1 MRNRRR
7 PARVVDAR
15 GSRMIAD
22 PPPKSNRWCKMRD
35 PYSVLGVKRNAD
47 ADEIKAAWR
56 TKAKSVH
63 PDHNLDDPSATGR
76 FAEVGQAYDLLKD
89 PDKRRRYDKA
99 ADMHQT
105 IMQQR
110 EAARQAEER
119 AKAARANA
127 EKVMEELAR
136 ANAQRAQNQ
145 SQAQAKAPGKA
156 QAQAQ
161 AQAKSSAQSQGGAN
175 AQPETEDAEDMIER
189 IFGSGDDAT
198 DAAREKAAAQAKAQ
212 SQSQAQQQA
221 KARTEAKA
229 ETRTETKPEDATTAT
244 DDAAARADTAHK
256 PPLPLQAVELV
267 ASLVRRW
274 RGIQPLPE
282 KAPDLTAEVIVTL
295 EDLMAQNTV
304 PMHLADERDVKLPL
318 EAGMTDGHVVR
329 LKGQGLKMPPPI
341 ARGDL
346 VVTVRVAR
354 HERFRLEGFDLHT
367 VLPISLEDAVLGTE
381 TEVETPGG
389 KVPITVPAWS
399 GSDRSIT
406 LDNLG
411 LADGAGGRGAMVVEL
426 RVVLW
431 EKPDE
436 KVTDLMKHMRHGLYV

>member
-1 MRNRRR
+1 
-7 PARVVDAR
+7 
-15 GSRMIAD
+15 MIAD
-22 PPPKSNRWCKMRD
+22 PPPKRNRWCKMRD

-110 EAARQAEER
+110 EAAKQAEER

-145 SQAQAKAPGKA
+145 SQAKPKAAA
-156 QAQAQ
+156 QAQTN
-161 AQAKSSAQSQGGAN
+161 N
-175 AQPETEDAEDMIER
+175 AEEPPVEDAEDMIER
-189 IFGSGDDAT
+189 IFGSGDEAT
-198 DAAREKAAAQAKAQ
+198 DAAREKAAAQAKAH
-212 SQSQAQQQA
+212 AQQQA
-221 KARTEAKA
+221 QAQAKAKADAAADTKA
-229 ETRTETKPEDATTAT
+229 ETGSENASAADDSATKT
-244 DDAAARADTAHK
+244 DAAPRQ
-256 PPLPLQAVELV
+256 PLPMQAVELV
-267 ASLVRRW
+267 ASLMRRW
-274 RGIQPLPE
+274 RGAPPE
-282 KAPDLTAEVIVTL
+282 KAPDMTAEVIVTL
-295 EDLMAQNTV
+295 DDLIAQNTV

-329 LKGQGLKMPPPI
+329 LKGQGIKMPSPI

-367 VLPISLEDAVLGTE
+367 VLAISLEDAVLGTE
-381 TEVETPGG
+381 TDVETPGG

-406 LDNLG
+406 LDGLG
-411 LADGAGGRGAMVVEL
+411 LADGTGGRGALVVEL

>member
-1 MRNRRR
+1 
-7 PARVVDAR
+7 
-15 GSRMIAD
+15 MIAD
-22 PPPKSNRWCKMRD
+22 PPPKRNRWCHMRD

-110 EAARQAEER
+110 ESARQAEER

-145 SQAQAKAPGKA
+145 AQSQAHSQAQAQSQAQAKAA
-156 QAQAQ
+156 
-161 AQAKSSAQSQGGAN
+161 
-175 AQPETEDAEDMIER
+175 AQPEQEDAEDMVER
-189 IFGSGDDAT
+189 IFGSGDEAT
-198 DAAREKAAAQAKAQ
+198 DAARDKAAAQAKAQ
-212 SQSQAQQQA
+212 AQQQAQQQA
-221 KARTEAKA
+221 QAKA
-229 ETRTETKPEDATTAT
+229 KADAAAEVKTDAAPDNTTAT
-244 DDAAARADTAHK
+244 DDNGGRADAA
-256 PPLPLQAVELV
+256 PRQPLPMQAVELV
-267 ASLVRRW
+267 AALVRRW
-274 RGIQPLPE
+274 RGAPPE
-282 KAPDLTAEVIVTL
+282 KAPDMTAEVIVTL
-295 EDLMAQNTV
+295 DDLIAQNTV

-318 EAGMTDGHVVR
+318 EAGMTDGHVLR
-329 LKGQGLKMPPPI
+329 MKGQGLKMPSPI

-389 KVPITVPAWS
+389 KVPITIPAWS
-399 GSDRSIT
+399 GSDRSVT
-406 LDNLG
+406 LDGLG
-411 LADGAGGRGAMVVEL
+411 LANGEGGRGDLVVEL

>member
-1 MRNRRR
+1 
-7 PARVVDAR
+7 
-15 GSRMIAD
+15 
-22 PPPKSNRWCKMRD
+22 MRD

-76 FAEVGQAYDLLKD
+76 FAEIGQAYDVLKD

-145 SQAQAKAPGKA
+145 AQAQT
-156 QAQAQ
+156 QAQ
-161 AQAKSSAQSQGGAN
+161 AQAKPKTASQTQAHT
-175 AQPETEDAEDMIER
+175 AAEPEVEDAEDMIER
-189 IFGSGDDAT
+189 IFGSGDEAT
-198 DAAREKAAAQAKAQ
+198 DAARDKAAAQAKAQ
-212 SQSQAQQQA
+212 AQHQAQQQTQAQQQERA
-221 KARTEAKA
+221 KTKA
-229 ETRTETKPEDATTAT
+229 EADAKTETGSESSVAADDSATK
-244 DDAAARADTAHK
+244 ADSPIK
-256 PPLPLQAVELV
+256 QPLPMQAVELV
-267 ASLVRRW
+267 AALVRRW
-274 RGIQPLPE
+274 RGVPPE
-282 KAPDLTAEVIVTL
+282 KAPDMTAEVIVTL
-295 EDLMAQNTV
+295 DDLIAQNTV

-318 EAGMTDGHVVR
+318 EAGMTDGHVLR
-329 LKGQGLKMPPPI
+329 MKGQGIKMPSPI

-367 VLPISLEDAVLGTE
+367 VLAISLEDAVLGTE

-389 KVPITVPAWS
+389 KVPITIPAWS

-406 LDNLG
+406 LDGLG
-411 LADGAGGRGAMVVEL
+411 LADGAGGRGALVVEL

>member
-1 MRNRRR
+1 
-7 PARVVDAR
+7 
-15 GSRMIAD
+15 
-22 PPPKSNRWCKMRD
+22 MRD

-56 TKAKSVH
+56 SKAKSVH

-76 FAEVGQAYDLLKD
+76 FAEVGQAYDVLKD

-145 SQAQAKAPGKA
+145 SQAQAKPKA
-156 QAQAQ
+156 A
-161 AQAKSSAQSQGGAN
+161 AQSQAHAQTQTNN
-175 AQPETEDAEDMIER
+175 ADEPPVEDAEDMIER
-189 IFGSGDDAT
+189 IFGSGDEAT

-212 SQSQAQQQA
+212 AQQQAQQQA
-221 KARTEAKA
+221 QAQAQAQAKAKADAAADTRAEAGSETVASADDNAAKA
-229 ETRTETKPEDATTAT
+229 EPAPKQ
-244 DDAAARADTAHK
+244 
-256 PPLPLQAVELV
+256 PLPMQAVELV
-267 ASLVRRW
+267 AALVRRW
-274 RGIQPLPE
+274 RGAPPE
-282 KAPDLTAEVIVTL
+282 KAPDMTAEVIVTL
-295 EDLMAQNTV
+295 DDLIAQNTV

-329 LKGQGLKMPPPI
+329 MKGQGLKMPSPI

-367 VLPISLEDAVLGTE
+367 VLAISLEDAVLGTE

-389 KVPITVPAWS
+389 KVPITIPAWS

-406 LDNLG
+406 LDGLG
-411 LADGAGGRGAMVVEL
+411 LADGDGGRGALVVEL

>member
-1 MRNRRR
+1 
-7 PARVVDAR
+7 
-15 GSRMIAD
+15 
-22 PPPKSNRWCKMRD
+22 MRD
-35 PYSVLGVKRNAD
+35 PYSVLGVKRTAD

-76 FAEVGQAYDLLKD
+76 FAEVGQAYDVLKD
-89 PDKRRRYDKA
+89 PDKRRRYDRA

-110 EAARQAEER
+110 ESARQAEER

-136 ANAQRAQNQ
+136 ANAQRAQSQAQAQAQ
-145 SQAQAKAPGKA
+145 SQAQAQAKAKA

-161 AQAKSSAQSQGGAN
+161 AN
-175 AQPETEDAEDMIER
+175 AQRQANSAAEPAVEDAEDMVER
-189 IFGSGDDAT
+189 IFGSGDEAA
-198 DAAREKAAAQAKAQ
+198 DAARDKAAAQARA
-212 SQSQAQQQA
+212 QAQQQA
-221 KARTEAKA
+221 QQQAQAKAQAKSEARPETAATDTGAQAGDDSAAKA
-229 ETRTETKPEDATTAT
+229 EPAP
-244 DDAAARADTAHK
+244 K

-267 ASLVRRW
+267 ASLMRRW
-274 RGIQPLPE
+274 RGVPPE

-295 EDLMAQNTV
+295 DDLMAETTV
-304 PMHLADERDVKLPL
+304 PMHLADERDVWLPL

-329 LKGQGLKMPPPI
+329 MKAQGLKMPSPI

-381 TEVETPGG
+381 TQVETPGG
-389 KVPITVPAWS
+389 KVPVAIPAWS

-406 LDNLG
+406 LEGLG
-411 LADGAGGRGAMVVEL
+411 IANGEGGRGNLVVEL

>member
-1 MRNRRR
+1 
-7 PARVVDAR
+7 
-15 GSRMIAD
+15 
-22 PPPKSNRWCKMRD
+22 MRD

-145 SQAQAKAPGKA
+145 SQAQAKA
-156 QAQAQ
+156 Q
-161 AQAKSSAQSQGGAN
+161 AQAKPKAATQTQTNN
-175 AQPETEDAEDMIER
+175 ADEPPVEDAEDMIER

-198 DAAREKAAAQAKAQ
+198 DAAREKAAAQAKAHAQ
-212 SQSQAQQQA
+212 QQAQQQA
-221 KARTEAKA
+221 QAQAAK
-229 ETRTETKPEDATTAT
+229 
-244 DDAAARADTAHK
+244 ARADAATDTKAEAGFENAAAADDSAAK
-256 PPLPLQAVELV
+256 TDAAPRQPLPMQAVELV
-267 ASLVRRW
+267 AALVRRW
-274 RGIQPLPE
+274 RGAPPE
-282 KAPDLTAEVIVTL
+282 KAPDMTAEVIVTL
-295 EDLMAQNTV
+295 DDLIAQNTV

-329 LKGQGLKMPPPI
+329 MKGQGIKMPSPI

-367 VLPISLEDAVLGTE
+367 VLAISLEDAVLGTE

-406 LDNLG
+406 LDGLG
-411 LADGAGGRGAMVVEL
+411 LADGDGGRGALVVEL